1 MYRQTLWPTLALHTL
16 SVRIWMLTWRPV
28 GDQMRHT
35 GTAEILNF
43 ESLLASNMKH
53 SCLKSL

>member
-1 MYRQTLWPTLALHTL
+1 MYRQTLLPTPVLHTL
-16 SVRIWMLTWRPV
+16 SAIQWMFTWRPV

-43 ESLLASNMKH
+43 E
-53 SCLKSL
+53 